1 LYKVSFGD
9 GEVTYYSCASVCWP
23 SDLSIC
29 STGALSNKLGPL
41 CLFGNL
47 DKGSDK
53 AYPFACEIYEACGV
67 SIYDFKNFFKAK
79 LHNFILKIV
88 VFRCKWCSVWRLRG

>member
-1 LYKVSFGD
+1 
-9 GEVTYYSCASVCWP
+9 
-23 SDLSIC
+23 
-29 STGALSNKLGPL
+29 L

-67 SIYDFKNFFKAK
+67 SVYIFLNF
-79 LHNFILKIV
+79 NFLKV
-88 VFRCKWCSVWRLRG
+88 